1 MTQKFKVVHYCLNP
15 NPKTDTL
22 QKPFFT
28 ITCKNKNIGFI
39 YNVDFINEQSHSL
52 FSRMCETKC
61 LVNTSVGGKK
71 IYIYIYIQNH
81 TVVNLEQSIYDLN
94 YKNKKNL

>member
-39 YNVDFINEQSHSL
+39 YNVDFINEQSHKA
-52 FSRMCETKC
+52 THY
-61 LVNTSVGGKK
+61 LVGCVKRNV
-71 IYIYIYIQNH
+71 
-81 TVVNLEQSIYDLN
+81 
-94 YKNKKNL
+94 